1 MIILIGTIGVDIRID
16 FDGQST
22 CEGND
27 SEPRLLYPQSS
38 LHYSPKNLALILKRF
53 LKEHPR
59 ISNIPRSGSPGRKED
74 GLFSSSIC
82 SANFIVAV
90 AG

>member
-16 FDGQST
+16 FDGQS
-22 CEGND
+22 
-27 SEPRLLYPQSS
+27 
-38 LHYSPKNLALILKRF
+38 KNLALILKRL

-74 GLFSSSIC
+74 GPFSSSIC